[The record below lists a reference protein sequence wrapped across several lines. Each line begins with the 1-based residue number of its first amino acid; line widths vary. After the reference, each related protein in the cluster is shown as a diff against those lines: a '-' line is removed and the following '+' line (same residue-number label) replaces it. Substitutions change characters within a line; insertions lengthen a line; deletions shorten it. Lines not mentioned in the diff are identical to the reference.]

1 MISYEQSMVEG
12 PAGAETPPDHGP
24 TGGTP
29 VDTTKDT
36 APRRPDHEKIRRDV
50 VTVTTSSRTCREC
63 GGFGAFWW
71 GTAKVA
77 ECTACRG
84 TGRQ

>member
-1 MISYEQSMVEG
+1 MDE
-12 PAGAETPPDHGP
+12 
-24 TGGTP
+24 
-29 VDTTKDT
+29 TKDT
-36 APRRPDHEKIRRDV
+36 RRREAPDYEERCEIWGRIAAAR
-50 VTVTTSSRTCREC
+50 RTCREC

>member
-1 MISYEQSMVEG
+1 M
-12 PAGAETPPDHGP
+12 
-24 TGGTP
+24 
-29 VDTTKDT
+29 TT
-36 APRRPDHEKIRRDV
+36 E
-50 VTVTTSSRTCREC
+50 VTVIHEEGTAKREGQDVLADYEERVEIWSRIAAARRTRVCREC